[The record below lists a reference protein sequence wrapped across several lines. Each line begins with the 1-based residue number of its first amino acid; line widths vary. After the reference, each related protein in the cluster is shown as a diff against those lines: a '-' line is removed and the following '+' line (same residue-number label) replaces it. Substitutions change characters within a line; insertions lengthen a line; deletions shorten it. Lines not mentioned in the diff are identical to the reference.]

1 MVTLSSN
8 TFGGHWYF
16 PSLEKEFEG
25 ELAFSNEHKIFFL
38 QAVIPPDEI
47 IYRKL
52 KTSEIDCIFGTLF
65 NGAKIQLC
73 QCDVRQANGNPLFG
87 PQRFIFIPNL
97 VFDGLKANALTTK
110 FDGLQFEFDDIVSWL
125 GLSRFKDH
133 GDTEITWIKEP
144 DLVLETDTFTL
155 TIAATRTGTISFIPS
170 REKVLGQT
178 AYFVIQPKEK
188 QLLSWF
194 MNIAELIKSFITLG
208 VERKV
213 CYHSISYIHESTQI
227 THNGKSYPRPRPLYL
242 KGQTGPN
249 SKSINNYNDLEFLDY
264 LFSFHHI
271 KDKQSFFSSWIT
283 KYSLIRPVVDLVN
296 SLFLY
301 SDMPIEVLFL
311 NLMQALE
318 TYHSRFVCNNPKHYS
333 DVIDALLDEYHNLNG
348 QKRLLKR
355 EYYLELDRKK
365 QQAAEVNSKK
375 AGTTNCDCC
384 KKSRSEQIKKI
395 SLKMRLRYLFSIGD
409 FTFLSTYRMSRQ
421 NFVDKLVITRN
432 YYTHYDPKK
441 ESRSFAREELKDVCP
456 ILFNLANYYILKEL
470 ELSEEELRKIFGKRF
485 DRGD

>member
-38 QAVIPPDEI
+38 QVVIPPDDT

-52 KTSEIDCIFGTLF
+52 KASKIDYIFGTLF
-65 NGAKIQLC
+65 TGAKIQLC
-73 QCDVRQANGNPLFG
+73 QCDVHQANGNPLFG

-97 VFDGLKANALTTK
+97 VFDGLKPNALTTK
-110 FDGLQFEFDDIVSWL
+110 FESLQFEFDDIVNWL

-144 DLVLETDTFTL
+144 DVILETDTFTL

-188 QLLSWF
+188 QPLGWF
-194 MNIAELIKSFITLG
+194 MNKADLIKSFITLG

-213 CYHSISYIHESTQI
+213 YYHSISYIHESTQI
-227 THNGKSYPRPRPLYL
+227 ILDGKSYPRPRPLYL
-242 KGQTGPN
+242 KEQTGPT
-249 SKSINNYNDLEFLDY
+249 SKSTKNHNDLEFLDY
-264 LFSFHHI
+264 LFSFHQI
-271 KDKQSFFSSWIT
+271 KDKQLFFSNWIA
-283 KYSLIRPVVDLVN
+283 KYDLVRPVVDLAN

-301 SDMPIEVLFL
+301 SDIPIEVLFL

-318 TYHSRFVCNNPKHYS
+318 TYHSRFVCDNPKHYS
-333 DVIDALLDEYHNLNG
+333 DVIDALLDKYRNLNG
-348 QKRLLKR
+348 QKRLLKKG
-355 EYYLELDRKK
+355 YYLELDKKK
-365 QQAAEVNSKK
+365 QQAAEGNSKK
-375 AGTTNCDCC
+375 AGTANCDCC
-384 KKSRSEQIKKI
+384 KESHSGQIKKN

-409 FTFLSTYRMSRQ
+409 FTFLSTYRMPRQ
-421 NFVDKLVITRN
+421 DFVDKLVITRN

-441 ESRSFAREELKDVCP
+441 ESRSFTREELEDVCP
-456 ILFNLANYYILKEL
+456 ILFNLANYYILMEL
-470 ELSEEELRKIFGKRF
+470 GLSEEDLRSIFGKRF
-485 DRGD
+485 NRGD

>member
-1 MVTLSSN
+1 MATLSSN

-97 VFDGLKANALTTK
+97 VFDGLKANALTAK

-155 TIAATRTGTISFIPS
+155 T
-170 REKVLGQT
+170 
-178 AYFVIQPKEK
+178 IQPKEK

-227 THNGKSYPRPRPLYL
+227 THNGKSYPKPRPLYL

-271 KDKQSFFSSWIT
+271 KDKQSFFSSWIK

-318 TYHSRFVCNNPKHYS
+318 TYHSRFVCDNPKHYS
-333 DVIDALLDEYHNLNG
+333 DVIDALLGEYHNLDG
-348 QKRLLKR
+348 QKRLLRKD
-355 EYYLELDRKK
+355 YYLGLDEKELTSKTD
-365 QQAAEVNSKK
+365 SKK
-375 AGTTNCDCC
+375 AETTNCDCR
-384 KKSRSEQIKKI
+384 KETRSEHIKKI
-395 SLKMRLRYLFSIGD
+395 SLKMRVRYLFSVGD
-409 FTFLSTYRMSRQ
+409 FMFLSTYKMTQ
-421 NFVDKLVITRN
+421 QDFIDKLVISRN

-441 ESRSFAREELKDVCP
+441 ESRSFTREELKDVCP

-470 ELSEEELRKIFGKRF
+470 GLPEENLHKIFGRRF
-485 DRGD
+485 NRGD